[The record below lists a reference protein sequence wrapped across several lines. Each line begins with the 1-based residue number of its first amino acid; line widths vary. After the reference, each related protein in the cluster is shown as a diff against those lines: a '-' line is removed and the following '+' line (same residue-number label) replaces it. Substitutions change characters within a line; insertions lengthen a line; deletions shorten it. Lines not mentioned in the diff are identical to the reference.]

1 MPRTQNLV
9 GERFGKLTVL
19 EKLPEK
25 EDRYATWRCKCD
37 CGGEIVVN
45 TKRLLRGTITNCGCI
60 PKKNAC
66 CGTIAED
73 LTGRRFGRL
82 VAMRRMESR
91 NGRTRWLCRCD
102 CGNTCIVTAHELKGG
117 KTKSCGCHRTY
128 SLQQRKNNIQNMR
141 FGRLTALYATENRDY
156 KGSVIWHCRRD
167 CGTELELSEDALV
180 HGHYVS
186 CGCRKQEIQESIP
199 EQLTFVDGT
208 CLEWLD
214 KRKHRVDNTSGF
226 RGVNQTKNGKWKA
239 MIGLQSRRYYLGT
252 FATMSEAVAVRLEAE
267 QLLHDGL
274 VEAYRRYA
282 VQAEKDPEWTEQ
294 NPFYFRVARIN
305 GDFCI
310 RTTEIPEET
319 EAAL

>member
-66 CGTIAED
+66 
-73 LTGRRFGRL
+73 F
-82 VAMRRMESR
+82 
-91 NGRTRWLCRCD
+91 
-102 CGNTCIVTAHELKGG
+102 
-117 KTKSCGCHRTY
+117 
-128 SLQQRKNNIQNMR
+128 
-141 FGRLTALYATENRDY
+141 
-156 KGSVIWHCRRD
+156 
-167 CGTELELSEDALV
+167 GTELELSEDALV

-186 CGCRKQEIQESIP
+186 CGCQKQEIQESIP

-226 RGVNQTKNGKWKA
+226 RGVKQTKNGKWKA